1 MYIGKTIYPED
12 RFDQHLRAARN
23 NTSNMVIHKAI
34 RKYGPECFHFEIL
47 ETYSTEE
54 ESLAGEKYWIS
65 VYDTMIGSATGG
77 YNMTE
82 GGENA
87 SPCEE
92 LREHLSAKTREYF
105 SIPGNREKQSE
116 AIRLYFQ
123 TPGAKERQ
131 SQLIS
136 AYANSPQG
144 KIAYSEKTTKY
155 FSLPGTREKAS
166 ATHKLRFSHQEERDK
181 VSVALKKHFECPEA
195 RQRNKDRQKEVWSNP
210 ELIEKKRQLAIK
222 RYATPEM
229 NAYKKLII
237 ESYLAGMPMKDIAA
251 LVNRHWT
258 TVRTVLIK
266 ADVYVYQKDKTK

>member
-1 MYIGKTIYPED
+1 MINQVNLKMYIGKTIYPED

-34 RKYGPECFHFEIL
+34 RKYGPQCFHFEIL

-65 VYDTMIGSATGG
+65 IYDTMVGSKSGG

-92 LREHLSAKTREYF
+92 LREILSAKTKEYF

-116 AIRLYFQ
+116 AIKAYFQ

-136 AYANSPQG
+136 AYANSPEG
-144 KIAYSEKTTKY
+144 KIAYSEK
-155 FSLPGTREKAS
+155 
-166 ATHKLRFSHQEERDK
+166 
-181 VSVALKKHFECPEA
+181 
-195 RQRNKDRQKEVWSNP
+195 NKEILCITWVKGKS
-210 ELIEKKRQLAIK
+210 
-222 RYATPEM
+222 
-229 NAYKKLII
+229 
-237 ESYLAGMPMKDIAA
+237 
-251 LVNRHWT
+251 
-258 TVRTVLIK
+258 
-266 ADVYVYQKDKTK
+266 